1 MNIDYRLKFALFL
14 ILAAIVFF
22 MFKANNIFENKIVTY
37 QSKSITF
44 KDDTKPIQIGS
55 TDETTYKIKK
65 GDTFYSLLK
74 QLKINPLLINKI
86 VNDENLNSFK
96 TLLPGNEIIF
106 SNIGKK
112 IFLKKFDGKSAV
124 DLMEISGDRFK
135 LKKLTNLNS
144 YVAFKEYKI
153 ERSLYES
160 ALKAEVPN
168 NIIDELMIVFGW
180 DIDFVF
186 DVRVGDKVKV
196 LYTEFYLEG
205 RLLGNSDILAATFI
219 NNGKEFSVFR
229 FSQQGVKDYFSAD
242 GKSVKKS
249 FLKTPIEF
257 AAITSPYNLKRKH
270 PILNTI
276 RPHTGTDYRGKTGTP
291 VKVTGDGIVVRANF
305 SNSYGNII
313 DVKHFNKY
321 LTRYA
326 HLNNFE
332 RSIKVGSRVK
342 QGQVIG
348 YVGSTGL
355 ATGPHLHYEFRINGK
370 HTNPVNV
377 SMPDAQ
383 PINQYNKAAFN
394 KVTKERIGLINNLSS
409 I

>member
-22 MFKANNIFENKIVTY
+22 MFKANNIFENKIVTH

-65 GDTFYSLLK
+65 GDTLYSLLK

-112 IFLKKFDGKSAV
+112 IFLKKSDGKSAV
-124 DLMEISGDRFK
+124 DLIEISGDRFK

-205 RLLGNSDILAATFI
+205 RLVGNSDISAATFI
-219 NNGKEFSVFR
+219 NNGKEFSVLDF
-229 FSQQGVKDYFSAD
+229 
-242 GKSVKKS
+242 
-249 FLKTPIEF
+249 P
-257 AAITSPYNLKRKH
+257 
-270 PILNTI
+270 
-276 RPHTGTDYRGKTGTP
+276 
-291 VKVTGDGIVVRANF
+291 
-305 SNSYGNII
+305 
-313 DVKHFNKY
+313 NK
-321 LTRYA
+321 
-326 HLNNFE
+326 
-332 RSIKVGSRVK
+332 G
-342 QGQVIG
+342 
-348 YVGSTGL
+348 
-355 ATGPHLHYEFRINGK
+355 
-370 HTNPVNV
+370 
-377 SMPDAQ
+377 
-383 PINQYNKAAFN
+383 
-394 KVTKERIGLINNLSS
+394 
-409 I
+409 

>member
-22 MFKANNIFENKIVTY
+22 MFKANNIFENKIVTH

-65 GDTFYSLLK
+65 GDTLYSLLK

-124 DLMEISGDRFK
+124 DLIEISGDRFK

-168 NIIDELMIVFGW
+168 NIIDELMRVFGW

-229 FSQQGVKDYFSAD
+229 FSQQGMKDYFSAD

-249 FLKTPIEF
+249 FLKTPI
-257 AAITSPYNLKRKH
+257 AVSYTHL
-270 PILNTI
+270 
-276 RPHTGTDYRGKTGTP
+276 
-291 VKVTGDGIVVRANF
+291 RAHET
-305 SNSYGNII
+305 
-313 DVKHFNKY
+313 V
-321 LTRYA
+321 
-326 HLNNFE
+326 
-332 RSIKVGSRVK
+332 
-342 QGQVIG
+342 
-348 YVGSTGL
+348 
-355 ATGPHLHYEFRINGK
+355 
-370 HTNPVNV
+370 
-377 SMPDAQ
+377 
-383 PINQYNKAAFN
+383 
-394 KVTKERIGLINNLSS
+394 
-409 I
+409 